1 MWYDISYASLGGNSP
16 HHKSSQ
22 KWIRTPLPT
31 SNLIFWETL
40 PQPPLI
46 LLISWVSFL
55 LIHSTMFFSFFLFFW
70 ALNIKIWQP
79 TIWQWRNMLKWTA
92 VFMTKQY
99 LVAVRLPTYMISSSF
114 IFQLLRPS
122 KKVVVEV
129 TFKLYST
136 IFFMHLFLWSAPFSI
151 QHNRVC
157 LYSLFPIPYIIFH

>member
-1 MWYDISYASLGGNSP
+1 MWYDISYASLRGNSP

-46 LLISWVSFL
+46 PLISWVSFL

-70 ALNIKIWQP
+70 ALNIKIWHP

-99 LVAVRLPTYMISSSF
+99 LVTVRLPTYMISSSF

-129 TFKLYST
+129 LSNYTQQY
-136 IFFMHLFLWSAPFSI
+136 FSCTSSFG
-151 QHNRVC
+151 VP
-157 LYSLFPIPYIIFH
+157 LSLFNITGFAYTLYFLYPI